1 MISAKVIDAQ
11 FKKDMRGLIDYSIGY
26 LEGIERGKTQFFGQL
41 GLSVVEMLK
50 EYVDANARVN
60 PEMLHHV
67 YEWERTGSPSARL
80 FDINYTISNLGLS
93 FRSTFS
99 QSKSIKDG
107 SREPFYDKARIMEQG
122 IPVTI
127 RPKNA
132 KVLAFDVDGVTV
144 FTPNEVTVTNPGGS
158 EVQGGF
164 QRTFDSFF
172 ERYFT
177 QAFMRSSGLLDYLQ
191 SPVLYKKNLK
201 AGLRGGKTTGI
212 ETGYRWIVN
221 AGLRTN

>member
-1 MISAKVIDAQ
+1 MISAELIYSQ
-11 FKKDMRGLIDYSIGY
+11 FDKDMRGLIDYSIGY

-41 GLSVVEMLK
+41 GLSVIAMLK

-144 FTPNEVTVTNPGGS
+144 FTPNEVTVANPGGS

-191 SPVLYKKNLK
+191 SPVLYQKNLK

-221 AGLRTN
+221 AGLRND

>member
-1 MISAKVIDAQ
+1 MISARVINTK
-11 FKKDMRGLIDYSIGY
+11 FNKDMRGLIDYSIGY
-26 LEGIERGKTQFFGQL
+26 LQGIERGKTEFFGQL
-41 GLSVVEMLK
+41 GLSVIEILK
-50 EYVDANARVN
+50 EYVDTNARLS

-67 YEWERTGSPSARL
+67 YEWNRTGSPDARL

-99 QSKSIKDG
+99 QSKSIQAG
-107 SREPFYDKARIMEQG
+107 SKEPFYDKARIMEQG

-127 RPKNA
+127 KPKTS
-132 KVLAFDVDGVTV
+132 KVLAFDVDGETV
-144 FTPNEVTVTNPGGS
+144 FTPNEVSVERPGGA
-158 EVQGGF
+158 EAQGGF
-164 QRTFDSFF
+164 ERTFDTFF

-177 QAFMRSSGLLDYLQ
+177 QAFMRSSGLLDYLK

-201 AGLRGGKTTGI
+201 AGIRGGKAIGI

-221 AGLRTN
+221 AGLGNK